1 MDFLLKALT
10 KFAANVTLQIV
21 NMATSS
27 QLSQFKNAV
36 FNFVQNELV
45 VASHNTMLV
54 ISISLILFFSVK
66 QIFDVYILEMSGD
79 PEASPINVLERAT
92 YATAIT
98 SCSTWIFYSFLNFTA
113 LLATQLVEKDQEID
127 LSQLN
132 MTIES
137 ILSAMTANSFLI
149 ILFFF
154 SLVLGMLIFSVIAVI
169 RAVELAMMFIVLPIL
184 CVELCFTNRERL
196 KGLITNIVVT
206 GVYYSLQLLLF
217 KVYLITLGF
226 TMTGIVSN
234 SDSPLSISAFTSL
247 GLLIAVLKSPK
258 WLEKFAYNS
267 GVGDSVK
274 RGTSATIQTI
284 GRVILGGA

>member
-1 MDFLLKALT
+1 
-10 KFAANVTLQIV
+10 
-21 NMATSS
+21 
-27 QLSQFKNAV
+27 
-36 FNFVQNELV
+36 
-45 VASHNTMLV
+45 
-54 ISISLILFFSVK
+54 
-66 QIFDVYILEMSGD
+66 
-79 PEASPINVLERAT
+79 
-92 YATAIT
+92 
-98 SCSTWIFYSFLNFTA
+98 
-113 LLATQLVEKDQEID
+113 
-127 LSQLN
+127 

-169 RAVELAMMFIVLPIL
+169 RAVELAMMFIILPIF

>member
-1 MDFLLKALT
+1 
-10 KFAANVTLQIV
+10 
-21 NMATSS
+21 
-27 QLSQFKNAV
+27 
-36 FNFVQNELV
+36 
-45 VASHNTMLV
+45 
-54 ISISLILFFSVK
+54 
-66 QIFDVYILEMSGD
+66 
-79 PEASPINVLERAT
+79 
-92 YATAIT
+92 
-98 SCSTWIFYSFLNFTA
+98 
-113 LLATQLVEKDQEID
+113 
-127 LSQLN
+127 
-132 MTIES
+132 
-137 ILSAMTANSFLI
+137 
-149 ILFFF
+149 
-154 SLVLGMLIFSVIAVI
+154 MLIFSVIAVI
-169 RAVELAMMFIVLPIL
+169 RAVELAMMFIVLPIF